1 MSVVL
6 DVLWWP
12 LLVWRGGHRVEVNIR
27 RNGMESLP
35 GPNVAVLDRWP
46 LVEVPQTVFH
56 ITV

>member
-12 LLVWRGGHRVEVNIR
+12 LLVWRGGHCREVNIR
-27 RNGMESLP
+27 GNGMDSLP
-35 GPNVAVLDRWP
+35 GPKVAVLDRWP